1 MEFKYLFYEINAK
14 LFPWIYCLT
23 IAVEKPR
30 TTDSINHFRRER
42 VCMCMCLCVCVC
54 VYVCVC
60 IFFRRKGFSWL
71 SKTTNVM
78 SEFRSAMVFS
88 AITTFVVTSKTII
101 AGTFKLATV
110 QKCQLNQAKPQEIK
124 DNSYILSKKP
134 TVKARNIATFLF
146 ANLGSCPNSAHG
158 QILSNCYY
166 TEKSAFN
173 WRRLF

>member
-1 MEFKYLFYEINAK
+1 
-14 LFPWIYCLT
+14 
-23 IAVEKPR
+23 
-30 TTDSINHFRRER
+30 
-42 VCMCMCLCVCVC
+42 
-54 VYVCVC
+54 
-60 IFFRRKGFSWL
+60 
-71 SKTTNVM
+71 M

-134 TVKARNIATFLF
+134 TVKARNITTFLF
-146 ANLGSCPNSAHG
+146 TNLGSRPNSAHG